1 MFLSG
6 LATALSLLAV
16 DLVVPG
22 VTIDTITAAAIAAVT
37 VGVVNAFVKPFLQAL
52 TLPINVVSFGAFSLL
67 VNGLCLWLASLAVPG
82 FYVKGILG
90 FLLGPVVLSA
100 VNTFLG
106 TYLDNHAPAFMKQD
120 SQLSIDESSQS

>member
-1 MFLSG
+1 
-6 LATALSLLAV
+6 
-16 DLVVPG
+16 
-22 VTIDTITAAAIAAVT
+22 
-37 VGVVNAFVKPFLQAL
+37 
-52 TLPINVVSFGAFSLL
+52 
-67 VNGLCLWLASLAVPG
+67 VPG